1 MQQTHYSKAPITEAV
16 IDLKVNLA
24 VDTNVSALEGLTGSL
39 QQDYPER
46 QDLMTIQGQFQGGQ
60 SVSATASQSRIGY
73 LYVSEDKKQILQAKL
88 DGLSFSRLA
97 PYENWESFRDEA
109 KRLWAVYVAAVQPE
123 GIHRLAVRYINRL
136 DLPLPLEDFKDYLQ
150 TVPEISSDLPQ
161 GLSNFFLQLEIPQ
174 EDLQGT
180 LVLNEALIPPA
191 SSDVISVVLDI
202 DLFCLV
208 DFSCHGDTAWDL
220 LEKLRVRKN
229 EVFESCLTDKTRRL
243 LK

>member
-24 VDTNVSALEGLTGSL
+24 ADTNVSALEGLAGSL

-46 QDLMTIQGQFQGGQ
+46 QDLMIIQGQFQGGQ
-60 SVSATASQSRIGY
+60 NVAATASQSLTGY
-73 LYVSEDKKQILQAKL
+73 RYISEDKKQILQAKL
-88 DGLSFSRLA
+88 DGFSFSRLA
-97 PYENWESFRDEA
+97 PYKNWESFRDETQ
-109 KRLWAVYVAAVQPE
+109 RLWALYVTAIQPE
-123 GIHRLAVRYINRL
+123 GIQRLAVRYINRL

-150 TVPEISSDLPQ
+150 TVPEISSALPQ

-191 SSDVISVVLDI
+191 SGDVVSVVLDI

-208 DFSCHGDTAWDL
+208 DFSCYDDTLWDL

-229 EVFESCLTDKTRRL
+229 EVFESCITDKTRRL
-243 LK
+243 LE

>member
-16 IDLKVNLA
+16 IDLKVNSAPDANL
-24 VDTNVSALEGLTGSL
+24 SALEGLAGSL
-39 QQDYPER
+39 QQDYPKR
-46 QDLMTIQGQFQGGQ
+46 QELMTIQGQFQGGQ
-60 SVSATASQSRIGY
+60 SVAATASQSRTGY
-73 LYVSEDKKQILQAKL
+73 LYLSEDKKQILQAKL
-88 DGLSFSRLA
+88 DGFSFSRLA

-109 KRLWAVYVAAVQPE
+109 RRLWKVYVAAIQPE

-208 DFSCHGDTAWDL
+208 DFSCHDDNPWDL
-220 LEKLRVRKN
+220 LEKLRIRKN
-229 EVFESCLTDKTRRL
+229 KIFESCITDETRRL
-243 LK
+243 LE